1 LIVLLQNWGLLDC
14 EGSGNGCNPSTI
26 EMMIATTLWIATMT
40 IVALIQTVAIAPLE
54 QAKIVDKETVRAM
67 R

>member
-1 LIVLLQNWGLLDC
+1 MTKSVIVVIILKSLRRFAV
-14 EGSGNGCNPSTI
+14 TI

-40 IVALIQTVAIAPLE
+40 IAALIQTVAIAPLE